1 MTSSIEVII
10 IGANIEGQLAAVL
23 DLINSMK
30 SHEVIGFLDN
40 EINKDI
46 THGHMTIPYLGSSD
60 DLSNIDFPDAKFHI
74 AIGDNH
80 SRTIIMERL
89 AKLKKQVI
97 TLVHPT
103 AFVSQTCELG
113 MGSFVGAGAIL
124 NGNTVVGDIC
134 IIEAGCI
141 IQNNT
146 RINDA
151 VCISSGCSIAAR
163 VIIGD
168 ESFIGIETCVL
179 PDISIG
185 KGVMISAGMVVSSD
199 IPTDSLTQDYFNGAP
214 VKNVYKDV
222 LPDINLRRKTFIAQP
237 TLPDFT
243 AVDVMFQDI
252 VTSRM
257 LSNFAK
263 YSTKLEGD
271 IERKLSVP
279 HALTFPNATSAL
291 MLTFKA
297 MGLSGE
303 VILPSF
309 TFSSTGHA
317 LIWNGLTP
325 VFADIDATTFN
336 IDPQDVISKITPKTC
351 AIYAVHIFGN
361 PCDVETLQIIADEYK
376 LKLIY
381 DSAHA
386 LGSKRKGVSVG
397 CFGDVESFSL
407 SGTKVLTSAEG
418 GIITLKDKEL
428 NDRLSLGRNYGAA
441 DDYDCQY
448 IGLNG
453 KMSEFH
459 AAIAIESLTLLDKSV
474 FRRNVI
480 NDHYRMRLM
489 DIPGISFQAVAEDD
503 VSTFKDMGILIDK
516 NEFGMDRNQLIS
528 ELQEEG
534 ISTKR
539 YFYPPLH
546 RMKAYRDLGV
556 VADDL
561 PNTEYVANNILCL
574 PMYTHMELDTV
585 EKVCFAIFRI
595 SRAVHCRPK
604 SV

>member
-1 MTSSIEVII
+1 MKSYIEVII

-23 DLINSMK
+23 DLINIMSSYK
-30 SHEVIGFLDN
+30 VIGYLDN
-40 EINKDI
+40 KINKDI
-46 THGHMTIPYLGSSD
+46 TYGDMSIPYLGSSD
-60 DLSNIDFPDAKFHI
+60 DLSNTDFPDAKFHI
-74 AIGDNH
+74 AIGNNR
-80 SRTIIMERL
+80 SRSIIMEQL
-89 AKLKKQVI
+89 TKLNKEVI
-97 TLVHPT
+97 TLVHPA
-103 AFVSQTCELG
+103 AFLSQTCEVG
-113 MGSFVGAGAIL
+113 MGTFVGAGAIL
-124 NGNTVVGDIC
+124 NGDTVVGNVC
-134 IIEAGCI
+134 IIEAGCV

-146 RINDA
+146 RIGDA

-163 VIIGD
+163 VIISD
-168 ESFIGIETCVL
+168 ESFIGIDSCVL

-185 KGVMISAGMVVSSD
+185 QGVMIGAGMAVSSD
-199 IPTDSLTQDYFNGAP
+199 IPTGSLTNNYSNKAP
-214 VKNVYKDV
+214 VKNMYKDV
-222 LPDINLRRKTFIAQP
+222 LPDIDLKRKTIIAQP

-252 VTSRM
+252 IATRM

-271 IERKLSVP
+271 IERKLMVP

-297 MGLSGE
+297 MGLAGE
-303 VILPSF
+303 VIIPSF

-361 PCDVETLQIIADEYK
+361 PCDVETLQMIADEYN

-386 LGSKRKGVSVG
+386 LGSKRKGVNLG

-428 NDRLSLGRNYGAA
+428 KDKLSLGRNYGAA

-503 VSTFKDMGILIDK
+503 VSTYKDMSIVIDK
-516 NEFGMDRNQLIS
+516 NKFGMDRDQLIC
-528 ELQEEG
+528 ELQKEG

-556 VADDL
+556 IAKDL
-561 PNTEYVANNILCL
+561 PNTEYIANNILCL

-585 EKVCFAIFRI
+585 EKICFAIFRI
-595 SRAVHCRPK
+595 SRTMHCRPN
-604 SV
+604 SI